1 MERRDTMA
9 GKIVF
14 GILVALVLI
23 FVLQN
28 TEVVEVKFL
37 VWTKSM
43 SRALTLLLTFLIGL
57 AAGWLGTRFR
67 RKRKK

>member
-1 MERRDTMA
+1 MA
-9 GKIVF
+9 GNIIF
-14 GILVALVLI
+14 GILVALVLV

-28 TEVVEVKFL
+28 TDVVEVKFL

-43 SRALTLLLTFLIGL
+43 SRALILLLTFLIGL

-67 RKRKK
+67 KKRK

>member
-1 MERRDTMA
+1 MA

-14 GILVALVLI
+14 GILVALVLV

-28 TEVVEVKFL
+28 TDVVEVKFL

-43 SRALTLLLTFLIGL
+43 SRALILLLTFLLGL
-57 AAGWLGTRFR
+57 VAGWLGTRFKK
-67 RKRKK
+67 KR

>member
-1 MERRDTMA
+1 MA

-37 VWTKSM
+37 LWTKSM

>member
-1 MERRDTMA
+1 MA

-37 VWTKSM
+37 LWTKSM
-43 SRALTLLLTFLIGL
+43 PRALTLLLTFLIGL
-57 AAGWLGTRFR
+57 AAGWLGTTFR

>member
-1 MERRDTMA
+1 MA
-9 GKIVF
+9 GTIAF
-14 GILVALVLI
+14 GVLVALVLV

-28 TEVVEVKFL
+28 TDVVEVKFL

-43 SRALTLLLTFLIGL
+43 SRALILLLTFLIGL

-67 RKRKK
+67 KKR

>member
-1 MERRDTMA
+1 MA

-37 VWTKSM
+37 LWTKSM

-57 AAGWLGTRFR
+57 VAGWLGTRFR

>member
-1 MERRDTMA
+1 MA

-14 GILVALVLI
+14 GILVALVLV

-28 TEVVEVKFL
+28 TDRVEVKFL
-37 VWTKSM
+37 LWTISL
-43 SRALTLLLTFLIGL
+43 SRALILLLTFLIGL

-67 RKRKK
+67 KKRKK